1 MDSEGIIRAVEKYTA
16 QIERCVEGKVPPET
30 KHAIQSARKNL
41 ENAIQEETKPLDI
54 DSFKSIDIV
63 ALFGFELRLIASDGI
78 RGAEDH
84 DLEIPGYL
92 GKYSNKTR
100 TSTIGRKQ

>member
-30 KHAIQSARKNL
+30 KNAIQSAWKNL
-41 ENAIQEETKPLDI
+41 ENAIQEEIKPLDI

-78 RGAEDH
+78 RGRKITTWKFPAI
-84 DLEIPGYL
+84 LV
-92 GKYSNKTR
+92 STVTR
-100 TSTIGRKQ
+100 PEHQL